1 MGPRCNRCK
10 KKIKFKGEMAC
21 AFTIGVDMHF
31 DAYDLTY
38 DASDPPLYKAILC
51 EKCYGKWSKKFD
63 KFMNKCK

>member
-1 MGPRCNRCK
+1 MGPRCSRCK
-10 KKIKFKGEMAC
+10 KKIKFKGEMVC

-31 DAYDLTY
+31 DAYELTH